1 MSRLKI
7 QLIVLGLLSSTA
19 PISLAKTQHDDLVNH
34 IAQDD
39 KLVLKQD
46 LDIPANQDRLNFFV
60 KHRYGRPYL
69 GCALVLQK
77 SPKSRRMLQ
86 GTELT
91 FSGEN
96 EENIEGADYGTY
108 YILSAGIK
116 NSEAISGVECYGFY
130 MSGPSVPGAG
140 KLKDIDYTLNLDV
153 LGMKSCFRD
162 FMNFVAAEPEIIH

>member
-7 QLIVLGLLSSTA
+7 QLIVLGLLTSAA
-19 PISLAKTQHDDLVNH
+19 PITLAKTQNDDLVNH

-39 KLVLKQD
+39 NLVLKRD

-77 SPKSRRMLQ
+77 SSKSRRMLQ

-96 EENIEGADYGTY
+96 EESIEGADYGTY

-130 MSGPSVPGAG
+130 MSGPSVPGSG

-162 FMNFVAAEPEIIH
+162 FMDFVAAEPEIIH